1 MGMMI
6 GSGLIVMISNGIVA
20 ISNEFTFPFFSL
32 LSASFVNIFVPSA
45 GGQWQ
50 IQGPIMVEV
59 AQTMGIPVSVAIN
72 TVSIGDLVTNL
83 LQPFFVLPALG
94 LSGLS
99 LKDIWGYC
107 LVSLIILFVM
117 AVVGVTFIPMI
128 F

>member
-1 MGMMI
+1 M
-6 GSGLIVMISNGIVA
+6 
-20 ISNEFTFPFFSL
+20 
-32 LSASFVNIFVPSA
+32 
-45 GGQWQ
+45 
-50 IQGPIMVEV
+50 QGPIMVEA

-107 LVSLIILFVM
+107 LVSLIILFVI
-117 AVVGVTFIPMI
+117 AAVGVTLIPI
-128 F
+128 LF